1 MPQVK
6 PIPEGMRTVTP
17 HLVCAGAGDALE
29 FYQKAFDAVE
39 TSRIPGPDG
48 KIMHASVKIGDSM
61 VMLVDEFPEW
71 GALGPRSL
79 KGSPVTIHLQVEDAD
94 ASFERAIAAGATVK
108 HPMEDAFWGDRYG
121 VLQDPFGHLWSIAT
135 HVRDVAPDEI
145 RQAMQKMG
153 G

>member
-48 KIMHASVKIGDSM
+48 KIMHASV
-61 VMLVDEFPEW
+61 
-71 GALGPRSL
+71 
-79 KGSPVTIHLQVEDAD
+79 VEDAD

-121 VLQDPFGHLWSIAT
+121 VLQDPFGHLWSIAA
-135 HVRDVAPDEI
+135 HVREVTPDEI